1 MEGRNKYMYK
11 VLIVE
16 DDDAIAKTL
25 KNHMESWNYEVSC
38 IKDFKDIIHEFASFN
53 PQLVLLDISL
63 PYYNGFHWCREIR
76 NISKVPIIFI
86 SSASDNMNLVMAITQ
101 GGDNFIAKP
110 FDLNVF
116 MVKVQALLRRTYD
129 FGGQTTLLEHN
140 GAVLNLSDATLTY
153 QGIKIELTKNEYKIL
168 QLLLENKSKVIT
180 RDNIMMRLWES
191 DSYIDDNTLTVN
203 VTRLRKKL
211 EEVGLINFIIT
222 KKGIGY
228 MVQ

>member
-1 MEGRNKYMYK
+1 MYK
-11 VLIVE
+11 VLIIE

-25 KNHMESWNYEVSC
+25 KNHMESWNYEVYC
-38 IKDFKDIIHEFASFN
+38 IKDFKNIIQEFVNFN
-53 PQLVLLDISL
+53 PQIVLLDISL
-63 PYYNGFHWCREIR
+63 PYYNGFHWCKEIR

-101 GGDNFIAKP
+101 GGDDFIAKP

-129 FGGQTTLLEHN
+129 FSGQTSLLEHN

-168 QLLLENKSKVIT
+168 QLLLDNKSKVIT

-211 EEVGLINFIIT
+211 EEVGLVDFIIT

-228 MVQ
+228 MIP

>member
-11 VLIVE
+11 VLIIE

-101 GGDNFIAKP
+101 GGDDFIAKP

-203 VTRLRKKL
+203 ITRLRKKL

>member
-1 MEGRNKYMYK
+1 MYK
-11 VLIVE
+11 VLIIE
-16 DDDAIAKTL
+16 DDDAIARTL
-25 KNHMESWNYEVSC
+25 KNHMESWNYEVYC

-53 PQLVLLDISL
+53 PQIVLLDISL

-101 GGDNFIAKP
+101 GGDDFIAKP

-129 FGGQTTLLEHN
+129 FSGQTTLIEHN

-153 QGIKIELTKNEYKIL
+153 GGTKIELTKNEYKIL

-203 VTRLRKKL
+203 VARLRKKL
-211 EEVGLINFIIT
+211 EEVGLVNFIIT